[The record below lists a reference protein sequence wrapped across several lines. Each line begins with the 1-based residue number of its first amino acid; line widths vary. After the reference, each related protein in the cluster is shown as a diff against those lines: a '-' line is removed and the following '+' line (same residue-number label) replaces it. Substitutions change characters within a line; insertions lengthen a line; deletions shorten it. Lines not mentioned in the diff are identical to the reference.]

1 MSLYSDIFSSL
12 GPSRH
17 QEGMI
22 LAASQRTTIRLETT
36 FVRSMPL
43 WLEGAPQK
51 CWPFMRQL
59 VSLKWR
65 FQLTRLTQMLAGS
78 LIASARMLWQTLAVA
93 ERPPNTILPP
103 VMRPVRMNSLS
114 GDSEHPEELLYSGHI
129 DSGLE
134 VLESVLKQ
142 VNLRI
147 PGTGMRLLPEVL
159 LGRLKLRIRGL
170 GWRERGGAEYER
182 KDLIRIDAYMRLGS
196 RRTRACRCHARS
208 GAAVNRIVAG
218 AQSRGTS
225 TYRACSCSRG
235 GLPCCC
241 RGESAARGHETA

>member
-43 WLEGAPQK
+43 WLEGALQK

-170 GWRERGGAEYER
+170 GWRERGGEEYER
-182 KDLIRIDAYMRLGS
+182 KDLIRIDRHAPRQPPDSRLSMSREERRCSQPDCCWRSKPGNQHVSRVLLLS
-196 RRTRACRCHARS
+196 RRPT
-208 GAAVNRIVAG
+208 VL
-218 AQSRGTS
+218 
-225 TYRACSCSRG
+225 
-235 GLPCCC
+235 LP
-241 RGESAARGHETA
+241 G